1 MVKRGKE
8 VRDMKVKELVFR
20 AEIFAFVI
28 LTAFATG
35 FAQKVT
41 YENFPGTDLTKYKT
55 YNWKR
60 AENAQYPDQATDQIL
75 MRSIDSQ
82 LQSKGFVKTQN
93 DTADLHVTYQLA
105 IMDAAQ
111 LSSFSNQIGWQGGS
125 NSLPGFKGSTTNST
139 ELIKKGWVIVELY
152 DVGQKKYVWRA
163 SATKTLGNAR
173 DPNKMEKNTAKAMAK
188 VFDNFPNRP
197 K

>member
-1 MVKRGKE
+1 MKLKE
-8 VRDMKVKELVFR
+8 SVLRVG
-20 AEIFAFVI
+20 IFAFVI
-28 LTAFATG
+28 LTALVTTH
-35 FAQKVT
+35 AQKIT
-41 YENFPGTDLTKYKT
+41 YEDFPGADLTKYKT

-60 AENAQYPDQATDQIL
+60 AEKAQYPDQATDQIL

-82 LQSKGFVKTQN
+82 LQSKGFVKTDN
-93 DTADLHVTYQLA
+93 DSADLYVTYQLA

-111 LSSFSNQIGWQGGS
+111 LSTFSNQIGWQGGA
-125 NSLPGFKGSTTNST
+125 NSLPGFKGSTTNNS

-163 SATKTLGNAR
+163 SANKTLGNAK
-173 DPNKMEKNTAKAMAK
+173 DPKKLEKNAGKAMAK
-188 VFDNFPNRP
+188 VFDNFPTRP

>member
-1 MVKRGKE
+1 MNLRKSALRV
-8 VRDMKVKELVFR
+8 
-20 AEIFAFVI
+20 EIIAFVI
-28 LTAFATG
+28 LTAFVTG
-35 FAQKVT
+35 HAQKVT

-82 LQSKGFVKTQN
+82 LQSKGFVKTEN
-93 DTADLHVTYQLA
+93 DRADLYVTYQLA

-111 LSSFSNQIGWQGGS
+111 LSSFSNQIGWQGGA
-125 NSLPGFKGSTTNST
+125 NSLPGFKGSTTNNS

-152 DVGQKKYVWRA
+152 DVGQSKYVWRA
-163 SATKTLGNAR
+163 SANKTLGNAK
-173 DPNKMEKNTAKAMAK
+173 DPKKLEKNAGKAMAK
-188 VFDNFPNRP
+188 VFDNIPNRP